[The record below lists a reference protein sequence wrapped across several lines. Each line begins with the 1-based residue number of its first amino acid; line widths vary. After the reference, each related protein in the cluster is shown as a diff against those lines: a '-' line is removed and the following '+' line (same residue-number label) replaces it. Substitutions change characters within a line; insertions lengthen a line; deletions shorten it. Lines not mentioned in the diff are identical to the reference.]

1 MKKSGD
7 NESCVGKQKSN
18 KSTRDQNGAGERDK
32 KRSIQEASIAHAL
45 CTCFLLRQRCF
56 AMGFFSLRA
65 HYIPGGRSS
74 AGLFCPR
81 SAAKSTPHKYGPISS
96 VFRANT
102 PARETAFHRVRG
114 NSRPLKDGEGA
125 EVARRLFQILMV
137 LKVQK
142 KIITGPR
149 LDPRSEDN
157 RKI

>member
-1 MKKSGD
+1 MSRAWA
-7 NESCVGKQKSN
+7 N
-18 KSTRDQNGAGERDK
+18 KNQTKALEIKMARERDK

-45 CTCFLLRQRCF
+45 CTCFLLRQRCTF
-56 AMGFFSLRA
+56 AMGFFSLRGA

-81 SAAKSTPHKYGPISS
+81 SAAKSAPHKYGPISS

-125 EVARRLFQILMV
+125 EVARRLFQIPMA
-137 LKVQK
+137 LKVTK
-142 KIITGPR
+142 EDHNRSSFRSKI
-149 LDPRSEDN
+149 
-157 RKI
+157 